1 MRCDNAGEK
10 SKVAEDNIIPT
21 GPPVDGNALIQQ
33 EILKEY
39 EEKEARRRQNNPT
52 RVNATMQKI
61 YSDIARAELEPP
73 MPDPYIQKSCVYGC
87 SKMCYYPSDI
97 MIANPLPLDSK
108 SEYAFQ
114 VCETIDNEQTRKM
127 LLITINMCYRIDKSI
142 DSRIRN
148 HHVRSVLG

>member
-73 MPDPYIQKSCVYGC
+73 MPEDGRVVFMAAQKCATIQV
-87 SKMCYYPSDI
+87 I
-97 MIANPLPLDSK
+97 L
-108 SEYAFQ
+108 
-114 VCETIDNEQTRKM
+114 
-127 LLITINMCYRIDKSI
+127 
-142 DSRIRN
+142 
-148 HHVRSVLG
+148 